1 MRYELINHDN
11 FSRLTM
17 NSITDDYPFVF
28 VDPESVDLFELTT
41 KVAKSDIQV
50 MITGPSGV
58 GKEVLAHV
66 LHESSAR
73 SNFPFVALN
82 CAAIPENLV
91 EDTLFGHE
99 KGAFTGASQINKGFF
114 EEAEGG
120 TLFLDEIGEMPKNLQ
135 SKLLRVLQEKQI
147 YRVGA
152 TKPIDVNVRIISAT
166 NINIKSAIINKEFRE
181 DLYFRLGG
189 FVLNIKKLRERPG
202 DIEPLARIFIQKH
215 TNTIRPNICRS
226 AINKLM
232 THTWPGNVREL
243 ENVILRAVILSENE
257 EILEEDIA
265 FDEFP
270 EEETDAIFQSSR
282 ENEVV
287 NGDAFSFAKFSKLSE
302 WKSSSE
308 LEEILSALKMHPT
321 RDSAAQELGISSRTL
336 RQKLNDFRKAGLP
349 VPGPYART

>member
-1 MRYELINHDN
+1 
-11 FSRLTM
+11 M

-66 LHESSAR
+66 LHEPSMR

-215 TNTIRPNICRS
+215 ANTIRPNICRN

-257 EILEEDIA
+257 EILENDIA

-270 EEETDAIFQSSR
+270 EEEKEAIFQSSR
-282 ENEVV
+282 ENKVE
-287 NGDAFSFAKFSKLSE
+287 NGDAFSFAKFNKLSE

-308 LEEILSALKMHPT
+308 LDEILSALKMHPT

>member
-215 TNTIRPNICRS
+215 TNAVRPNICRN

>member
-1 MRYELINHDN
+1 
-11 FSRLTM
+11 M

-66 LHESSAR
+66 LHESSMR

-99 KGAFTGASQINKGFF
+99 KGAFTGAGQINKGFF

-215 TNTIRPNICRS
+215 ANTIRPNICRN

-257 EILEEDIA
+257 EILESDIA

-270 EEETDAIFQSSR
+270 EEDKEAIFQSTR
-282 ENEVV
+282 KNEVE
-287 NGDAFSFAKFSKLSE
+287 NSDAFSFAKFNKLSE

-308 LEEILSALKMHPT
+308 LDEILSALKMHPT

>member
-1 MRYELINHDN
+1 
-11 FSRLTM
+11 M

-28 VDPESVDLFELTT
+28 VDPESVALFELAS
-41 KVAKSDIQV
+41 KVAKSNVQV

-58 GKEVLAHV
+58 GKEVLARV
-66 LHESSAR
+66 VHESSLR

-99 KGAFTGASQINKGFF
+99 KGAFTGANQLNKGFF

-152 TKPIDVNVRIISAT
+152 TKAINVDVRIVSAT
-166 NINIKSAIINKEFRE
+166 NINIKRAIKDKEFRE

-189 FVLNIKKLRERPG
+189 FVLNIKRLCDRPE
-202 DIEPLARIFIQKH
+202 DIEPLARIFVQKH
-215 TNTIRPNICRS
+215 TNGVRPKICRN
-226 AINKLM
+226 AIIKLM
-232 THTWPGNVREL
+232 SHTWPGNVREL
-243 ENVILRAVILSENE
+243 ENVILRAIIMAENE
-257 EILEEDIA
+257 EILEADIA
-265 FDEFP
+265 FDEFSDGETETIHP
-270 EEETDAIFQSSR
+270 FPSEPHREEKNVF
-282 ENEVV
+282 
-287 NGDAFSFAKFSKLSE
+287 AFTNVTKLSE
-302 WKSSSE
+302 FKSNSE
-308 LEEILSALKMHPT
+308 LNEILNALQMHST
-321 RDSAAQELGISSRTL
+321 RDNAARELGISTRTL

-349 VPGPYART
+349 VPSPYART